1 MEVLKKM
8 KKKILLF
15 LLVCGL
21 VIGLGRVPNAN
32 AFTHIDT
39 YWDLNAVATPYFTAD
54 GGDGVTE
61 LFSEFTYYAQTNSA
75 IDATGGIIDSGL
87 AWATS
92 INPVSGSSPVDN
104 EALNTSYLLTFA
116 WTDLTGQV
124 TSNDGSTV
132 TAVYTSGTFDFYI
145 DYAAS
150 LGANFST
157 PSTFTDGTK
166 VATVEIT
173 SGSYTLSLDGSAGSS
188 YILNGEF
195 TWLLD
200 DFWFDEY
207 GQDLDDYP
215 AHWAVA
221 YTAGDNDP
229 KTLVITPHTDGS
241 IDVFSTHD
249 SSMEVGVIPE
259 PATMLLLGSGL
270 LGLAGIVRKKKF
282 FKKD

>member
-1 MEVLKKM
+1 M

-21 VIGLGRVPNAN
+21 AMGLGRLPNAN
-32 AFTHIDT
+32 AYTQLDT
-39 YWDLNAVATPYFTAD
+39 YWDLNAADSFGTYFTDD

-61 LFSEFTYYAQTNSA
+61 LFYEFMYHAQTLSA
-75 IDATGGIIDSGL
+75 IDATGGIVDTGL
-87 AWATS
+87 AYSTS
-92 INPVSGSSPVDN
+92 INAVSGEINPDN
-104 EALNTSYLLTFA
+104 EGLGSSYGLTFV
-116 WTDLTGQV
+116 WNDLTGQV
-124 TSNDGSTV
+124 TSNDGNTI
-132 TAVYTSGTFDFYI
+132 TAIYTSGTFDFYI
-145 DYAAS
+145 DFDPYS
-150 LGANFST
+150 ANFND
-157 PSTFTDGTK
+157 PSTFVNGTH

-173 SGSYTLSLDGSAGSS
+173 SGSYQLSLDGTAGSS
-188 YILNGEF
+188 YTLNGEF

-207 GQDLDDYP
+207 GVDLDDYP

-229 KTLVITPHTDGS
+229 TSVVITDLGGGALS
-241 IDVFSTHD
+241 VFSTHD

-270 LGLAGIVRKKKF
+270 LGLAGIARKKKF